1 MRLLRNVLV
10 VAVALAASS
19 AAPSGAQQ
27 KEAPAPAP
35 DAAERRQETM
45 RETMKE
51 LLDENV
57 KLRKQNLDLRKDN
70 DALKQQFQEYKDVV
84 KQLRSN
90 RGTLVIPPQPAPG
103 QATGK
108 VPQSWQ
114 PFEFNG
120 ATYYVIPLRDG
131 DAKEQ
136 RNVAPTLKME
146 VGVESQPSK

>member
-1 MRLLRNVLV
+1 MRSLRNVLV

-19 AAPSGAQQ
+19 AAPSGGQQ

-35 DAAERRQETM
+35 DTAERRQDTM
-45 RETMKE
+45 RETMKD

-57 KLRKQNLDLRKDN
+57 KLRKQNLDLRKDS
-70 DALKQQFQEYKDVV
+70 DALKRQLQDYEQML

-90 RGTLVIPPQPAPG
+90 RGAVVVPTQPAPG
-103 QATGK
+103 AASEK
-108 VPQSWQ
+108 VPQSWR

-120 ATYYVIPLRDG
+120 ATYYVIPLHDG

-136 RNVAPTLKME
+136 HNVARTLKME
-146 VGVESQPSK
+146 VGVEQPSK

>member
-1 MRLLRNVLV
+1 MRSLRNVLV
-10 VAVALAASS
+10 LAVALSASS

-27 KEAPAPAP
+27 KEAAAPVP
-35 DAAERRQETM
+35 NAAERRQETM
-45 RETMKE
+45 REEMKD

-70 DALKQQFQEYKDVV
+70 DALKRQLQDYEQTL

-90 RGTLVIPPQPAPG
+90 RGTVVVPPQPSPG
-103 QATGK
+103 QATEK

>member
-1 MRLLRNVLV
+1 MRSLRNVLV
-10 VAVALAASS
+10 VVVALAASS
-19 AAPSGAQQ
+19 AAQSGAQQ

-35 DAAERRQETM
+35 APDAAERRQDTM
-45 RETMKE
+45 RETMKD

-70 DALKQQFQEYKDVV
+70 DALKRQLQDYEQML

-103 QATGK
+103 PASEK

-120 ATYYVIPLRDG
+120 ATYYVIPLRAG
-131 DAKEQ
+131 EGKEQ
-136 RNVAPTLKME
+136 RKASPTLME
-146 VGVESQPSK
+146 VEPQPSR

>member
-1 MRLLRNVLV
+1 MRSLRNVLV

-35 DAAERRQETM
+35 DAAERKQETM
-45 RETMKE
+45 REEMKD

-57 KLRKQNLDLRKDN
+57 KLRKQNKELRADN
-70 DALKQQFQEYKDVV
+70 DAMKRQLQDYEQMLKHV
-84 KQLRSN
+84 RSN
-90 RGTLVIPPQPAPG
+90 RGTLVIPPQQAPQQGTG
-103 QATGK
+103 Q
-108 VPQSWQ
+108 VPQSWR

-136 RNVAPTLKME
+136 RNNAAPALKLE
-146 VGVESQPSK
+146 VEAQPPK